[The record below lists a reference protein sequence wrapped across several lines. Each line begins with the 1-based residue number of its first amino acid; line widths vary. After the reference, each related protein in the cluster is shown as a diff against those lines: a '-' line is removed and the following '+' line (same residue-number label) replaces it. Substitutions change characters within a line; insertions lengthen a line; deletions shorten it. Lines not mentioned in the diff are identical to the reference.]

1 MNINN
6 RLFSYPVLT
15 SDGIGGDYKSAVFDV
30 TSSYKRNMEGLSL
43 SYHINLD
50 CPELAKLVYDG
61 MAEFVIHVECTETS
75 YRRIYTVR
83 VQDVNI
89 SLPYTVIRGNIDQ
102 LAMIVVKQPLTDF
115 ICSDWSEDFDGISF
129 NFERG
134 TMLAYQNLATICIE
148 KKLEEFKDASSI
160 FIVCKA
166 GKDDLMDVVLDEDKI
181 VVKLSEK
188 DYQTFVTYGTRID
201 LQSIFHTMII
211 FPALVYALE
220 ELSID
225 GASER
230 YQDRLWYRVISNAYQ
245 QVGKSLERELADR
258 SKSPV
263 QLAQELME
271 LPVTKA
277 FTQFH
282 ELCNGGDAD

>member
-1 MNINN
+1 
-6 RLFSYPVLT
+6 
-15 SDGIGGDYKSAVFDV
+15 
-30 TSSYKRNMEGLSL
+30 
-43 SYHINLD
+43 
-50 CPELAKLVYDG
+50 
-61 MAEFVIHVECTETS
+61 
-75 YRRIYTVR
+75 
-83 VQDVNI
+83 
-89 SLPYTVIRGNIDQ
+89 
-102 LAMIVVKQPLTDF
+102 
-115 ICSDWSEDFDGISF
+115 
-129 NFERG
+129 
-134 TMLAYQNLATICIE
+134 
-148 KKLEEFKDASSI
+148 
-160 FIVCKA
+160 
-166 GKDDLMDVVLDEDKI
+166 MDVVLDEDKI

>member
-6 RLFSYPVLT
+6 RLFSYPILT
-15 SDGIGGDYKSAVFDV
+15 DDGISNDYKSAIFDV
-30 TSSYKRNMEGLSL
+30 ASSYKVNVGGLSL

-75 YRRIYTVR
+75 YRQVYTAR

-89 SLPYTVIRGNIDQ
+89 SLPYTNIRGNIEQ
-102 LAMIVVKQPLTDF
+102 LAMIIVKQPITDF
-115 ICSDWSEDFDGISF
+115 VCSDWSEDFEDISF
-129 NFERG
+129 NFDRG
-134 TMLAYQNLATICIE
+134 TILAYQNLATIHIE

-166 GKDDLMDVVLDEDKI
+166 GKDDLMDVILDEDKI

-188 DYQTFVTYGTRID
+188 DYQTFGTYGNRRD
-201 LQSIFHTMII
+201 LQSIFHAMII

-230 YQDRLWYRVISNAYQ
+230 YQDRLWYRVISNAYKKI
-245 QVGKSLERELADR
+245 GKSLEIELNDR

-277 FTQFH
+277 FTQFQ